1 MSYIK
6 DDLYNTVLPTL
17 IIEEKRLYKEY
28 PQIGFGDEASIHKY
42 NEQIAFKTFDF
53 FRDKEKLSRK
63 FEKIEL
69 LGQLYDVAACFPVG
83 LVGYENKKKEG
94 YYYDLVNPLKN
105 CKDFDYL
112 QFLKNMRQLLG
123 YIIKAD
129 EAIQRFHKM
138 GFILGDIK
146 GDNIMIDCNGNVR
159 FVDTDNWMYG
169 DYDFDVYPGRA
180 DWLNDTFNKNFSLID
195 NDRFVFAMMALQ
207 YFIDGDIIRLHH
219 SDVYFKKLIEY
230 MDVSQEVKDGL
241 RLIFSDA
248 HEKPYIGPILK
259 KINPEQK
266 IITKEAIYRI
276 NSIF

>member
-6 DDLYNTVLPTL
+6 DDLYNTALPTL
-17 IIEEKRLYKEY
+17 IIEEEKRYKEY

-53 FRDKEKLSRK
+53 MRDKEKLPRK

-69 LGQLYDVAACFPVG
+69 LGQLSDVAACFPIG
-83 LVGYENKKKEG
+83 LVGYEDMKKEG
-94 YYYDLVNPLKN
+94 YYYNLVKPLKN
-105 CKDFDYL
+105 YKDFDYL
-112 QFLKNMRQLLG
+112 QFLKDTRQLLG
-123 YIIKAD
+123 YIIQAD

-138 GFILGDIK
+138 GIILGDIK

-159 FVDTDNWMYG
+159 FVDTDNWMYN
-169 DYDFDVYPGRA
+169 DYGFDVYPGRA
-180 DWLNDTFNKNFSLID
+180 DWLSDNFNKKFSLID
-195 NDRFVFAMMALQ
+195 NDRFVFAMMAIQ

-219 SDVYFKKLIEY
+219 SDVYFKKLIEF

-248 HEKPYIGPILK
+248 NEKPYIGPILK

-266 IITKEAIYRI
+266 IISKEAIYKINRI
-276 NSIF
+276 F

>member
-6 DDLYNTVLPTL
+6 DNLYNTALPTL
-17 IIEEKRLYKEY
+17 IIEEEKRYKEY

-53 FRDKEKLSRK
+53 IRDKEKLPRK

-69 LGQLYDVAACFPVG
+69 LGQLSDVAACFPIG
-83 LVGYENKKKEG
+83 LVGYEDKKKEG
-94 YYYDLVNPLKN
+94 YYYNLVTPLKN
-105 CKDFDYL
+105 YKDFDYL
-112 QFLKNMRQLLG
+112 QFLKDTRQLLG
-123 YIIKAD
+123 YIIQAD

-138 GFILGDIK
+138 GIILGDIK
-146 GDNIMIDCNGNVR
+146 GDNIMLDCNGNVR
-159 FVDTDNWMYG
+159 FVDTDNWMYN
-169 DYDFDVYPGRA
+169 DYGFDVYPSRA
-180 DWLNDTFNKNFSLID
+180 DWLSNNFNKKFSLID
-195 NDRFVFAMMALQ
+195 NDRFVFAMMAIQ

-219 SDVYFKKLIEY
+219 SDVYFKKLIEF

-248 HEKPYIGPILK
+248 NGKPYIGPILK

-266 IITKEAIYRI
+266 IISKEAIYRI